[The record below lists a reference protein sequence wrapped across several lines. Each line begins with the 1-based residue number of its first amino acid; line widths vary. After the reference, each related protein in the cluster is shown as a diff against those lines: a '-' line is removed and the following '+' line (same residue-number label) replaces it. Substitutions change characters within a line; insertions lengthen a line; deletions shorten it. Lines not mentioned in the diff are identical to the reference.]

1 MTGLLWA
8 LACAPAPGEPT
19 RASMAA
25 PAPADPEPRGAY
37 PEAQRRSA
45 LPPAPTR
52 RAFGLELGASDHDA
66 IEAWTTRHGVV
77 CSQYPSPTRATFH
90 YRCAG
95 VTAAE
100 APPGELLLVRAEGAA
115 LHFIAFT
122 RAHVDAASAA
132 ADYARSVAALQS
144 ELGPP
149 VRQDAFGTLEDVA
162 SARIVRYVTTFSFRD
177 LDVSVKTIRVAGGAY
192 SVEQSWQ
199 VPGVEAS
206 VPTHARQ
213 GALSGQPGA
222 RPPGWNPHVSDP
234 PPGR

>member
-8 LACAPAPGEPT
+8 LACASAPAPGPASLEPL
-19 RASMAA
+19 
-25 PAPADPEPRGAY
+25 AD
-37 PEAQRRSA
+37 PEAQRLAA

-52 RAFGLELGASDHDA
+52 RVFGLELGASDHGA
-66 IEAWTTRHGVV
+66 IEAWITLNGIL
-77 CSQYPSPTRATFH
+77 CAQYPTPTRATFQ
-90 YRCAG
+90 YACSG
-95 VTAAE
+95 VTLTE
-100 APPGELLLVRAEGAA
+100 APGDLLLVRGEGAA
-115 LHFIAFT
+115 LHFIGFT
-122 RAHVDAASAA
+122 RTHPDVASAE
-132 ADYARSVAALQS
+132 ADYTQSVAARQA

-149 VRQDAFGTLEDVA
+149 TRQDAFGAVEDVA

-177 LDVSVKTIRVAGGAY
+177 LEVSVKTIRVAGGSY
-192 SVEQSWQ
+192 RVEQSWQ

-206 VPTHARQ
+206 VPTHPRQ